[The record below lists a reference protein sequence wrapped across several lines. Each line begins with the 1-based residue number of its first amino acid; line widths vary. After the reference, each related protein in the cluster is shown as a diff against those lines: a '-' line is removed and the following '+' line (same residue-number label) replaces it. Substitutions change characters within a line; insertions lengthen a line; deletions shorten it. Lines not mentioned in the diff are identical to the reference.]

1 MPGCLGRP
9 QAESIMMLGCQDGH
23 LETSFLERTY
33 PLLRIEIGG
42 IEECGIF
49 FAVSPFTSCE
59 SIDTKMQESS
69 QLHLLPFQLLRS
81 RYKTCRHVYLLFQSG
96 SLWKLY
102 VLHIIVVLLLGLSG
116 CADSG
121 KKGRR

>member
-1 MPGCLGRP
+1 MPYLSQASRSSRTTSPFPSFQGEAATECPGCLGRP

-49 FAVSPFTSCE
+49 FAVSP
-59 SIDTKMQESS
+59 I
-69 QLHLLPFQLLRS
+69 
-81 RYKTCRHVYLLFQSG
+81 HVL
-96 SLWKLY
+96 
-102 VLHIIVVLLLGLSG
+102 
-116 CADSG
+116 
-121 KKGRR
+121 